1 MSPKQTVFLVIAI
14 LFLVC
19 SVLPAPIIEKAAV
32 MRSDQIWWAR
42 LCLAS
47 MGVMMIL
54 TLHTVG

>member
-1 MSPKQTVFLVIAI
+1 MSPKQIVFLVIAI
-14 LFLVC
+14 LFLMC
-19 SVLPAPIIEKAAV
+19 SVLPASIIEKAGI
-32 MRSDQIWWAR
+32 RRFDQIWWAR